1 MVDWM
6 KMMDCFSNIMNKVE
20 SNYINKWKKTPQSFT
35 RNRKLPPLTL
45 CLQLFANKGR
55 SLKNE
60 LFDFYNQYNLN
71 GNVSSWGFSKRR
83 LEFDPLE
90 VFVQSLGFK

>member
-1 MVDWM
+1 MRM
-6 KMMDCFSNIMNKVE
+6 LDCFSNIVNDIEK
-20 SNYINKWKKTPQSFT
+20 NYINKWKKKPNSFT

-60 LFDFYNQYNLN
+60 LFDFYNEFKLN

-83 LEFDPLE
+83 LEFDPSMGL
-90 VFVQSLGFK
+90 